1 MKPTFKIILLFF
13 ITFFLGG
20 MTGYFMSGPLNRFF
34 NYDRLAEVRDR
45 DENPEGNRQRYE
57 DRFRQIMIDELELKP
72 EQVDTFFAVTRQS
85 RRTMRQIM
93 ESSRE
98 QSGRRVRA
106 EVDTLNRRLSGI
118 LTPEQQEKW
127 DKMQERFRRQQRGN
141 RD

>member
-1 MKPTFKIILLFF
+1 MKPTLKIILLFV
-13 ITFFLGG
+13 ITFLLGG
-20 MTGYFMSGPLNRFF
+20 VTGYFMSGLVNRSLDGS
-34 NYDRLAEVRDR
+34 DRSEVRSR
-45 DENPEGNRQRYE
+45 DGLREANRAPFE
-57 DRFRQIMIDELELKP
+57 DRFRQMMIDELELQP
-72 EQVDTFFAVTRQS
+72 EQVDTFFTVTRQS

>member
-1 MKPTFKIILLFF
+1 MKPTFKIILLFV
-13 ITFFLGG
+13 ITFLLGG
-20 MTGYFMSGPLNRFF
+20 MTGYFMSGLVNRSLDG
-34 NYDRLAEVRDR
+34 NLRSEVRSR
-45 DENPEGNRQRYE
+45 DVLREDNRAPNE